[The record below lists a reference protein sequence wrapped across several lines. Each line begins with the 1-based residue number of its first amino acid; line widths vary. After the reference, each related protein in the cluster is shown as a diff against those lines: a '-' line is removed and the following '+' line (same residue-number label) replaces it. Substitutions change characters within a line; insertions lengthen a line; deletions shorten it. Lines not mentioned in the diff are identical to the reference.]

1 MYHLVKRAVAP
12 HPTLSILRRNYW
24 TQRKGPNYSTN
35 MIVVGIS
42 TIICGLVG
50 IVSLKLQQFMI
61 NVLNRKYL
69 TVINNILDAVMV
81 VIGTECQVHTP
92 ALTKTLA
99 QSSDSFTLH
108 ATLFLKLLINKMRK
122 LLIILLFV

>member
-1 MYHLVKRAVAP
+1 MHHLVKRVVAP

-50 IVSLKLQQFMI
+50 IVSLKLQKFMI
-61 NVLNRKYL
+61 NVLNTKYL
-69 TVINNILDAVMV
+69 AVINNILHAVMV
-81 VIGTECQVHTP
+81 EIGTERQAHTLT
-92 ALTKTLA
+92 LTKTLA